1 MSKSAIAIAS
11 IGLFRAAIQAWD
23 RYRERRHQRRLLRV
37 EKAAL
42 RAAQKGVCGGE
53 G

>member
-11 IGLFRAAIQAWD
+11 IGLFRAALEAWS
-23 RYRERRHQRRLLRV
+23 RHRERRHQRRLLRT

-42 RAAQKGVCGGE
+42 EAAQKGVCSDG
-53 G
+53 